1 MNADDE
7 QAEYE
12 ALLQFL
18 YIAPIGVAQA
28 TLDGHI
34 VMANPLC
41 AQLLMP
47 LSNNGELE
55 NLFDALQDV
64 APDLRHRVRDYQ
76 GAQGSI
82 CDSVLLRI
90 DLKAEDDEA
99 RILSLSLLKIDA
111 RRLMAVISDVTQSVK
126 REREL
131 RQSQAWMSTITSGIT
146 DYSMMTLDHQGRI
159 KAWNPS
165 IARLTGFQAEAAQG
179 ATYDLFYV
187 EGALPGYR
195 LQDRLREADVDGWSL
210 DEGWRLRA
218 DGTRYWGSC
227 LIAPLDEQAELPPA
241 ERAYSLIVRDITD
254 RREAHEAMRRSVLCD
269 HLTGLANRRAFT
281 EAGELEIQR
290 WTRTP
295 RPLSLVLF
303 DADHFKLV
311 NDRHGHLAGDA
322 VLRHLS
328 AGLRATFRTTD
339 LVARIG
345 GEEFVA
351 LLPGTTLEGAEIV
364 AARLCQRI
372 ASQTVDVDGTP
383 IRYTVSAGV
392 AVMEAGV
399 ENLEDLFK
407 RADAA
412 LYQAKSSGRNRVERW
427 TSALL
432 RQTAA
437 AALC

>member
-1 MNADDE
+1 VNSDDD
-7 QAEYE
+7 QTEYE

-18 YIAPIGVAQA
+18 YLAPIGVAQA
-28 TLDGHI
+28 TLDGDI

-47 LSNNGELE
+47 LANNGELD
-55 NLFDALQDV
+55 NLFDTLEDV
-64 APDLRHRVRDYQ
+64 APDLRHRVRDFTAAQ
-76 GAQGSI
+76 GAI
-82 CDSVLLRI
+82 CDDMHLRI
-90 DLKAEDDEA
+90 DLSAEDADA
-99 RILSLSLLKIDA
+99 RVLSLSLLKIDTG
-111 RRLMAVISDVTQSVK
+111 RLMAVISDVTHVLK

-146 DYSMMTLDHQGRI
+146 DYSMMTLDHLGRI

-165 IARLTGFQAEAAQG
+165 IARLTGFQADATQG
-179 ATYDLFYV
+179 KTYDLFYT
-187 EGALPGYR
+187 ESGLTGYR
-195 LQDRLREADVDGWSL
+195 LQDRLREADSDGWSL
-210 DEGWRLRA
+210 DEGWRRRA
-218 DGTRYWGSC
+218 DGSRYWGSC
-227 LIAPLDEQAELPPA
+227 LIAPLDEQTEVPAA
-241 ERAYSLIVRDITD
+241 ERAYSLIVRDISD

-281 EAGELEIQR
+281 ETGECEIQR
-290 WTRTP
+290 WTRTSM
-295 RPLSLVLF
+295 PLSVVLF

-328 AGLRATFRTTD
+328 AGLRATFRTID
-339 LVARIG
+339 MIARIG
-345 GEEFVA
+345 GEEFAA

-364 AARLCQRI
+364 ASRLCQRI
-372 ASQTVDVDGTP
+372 ASQVVDVDGAR

-392 AVMEAGV
+392 ATMEAGV
-399 ENLEDLFK
+399 VTLEDLFK

-412 LYQAKSSGRNRVERW
+412 LYLAKSSGRNRVELW
-427 TSALL
+427 SSVPGY
-432 RQTAA
+432 QTPA